1 MHYFS
6 FASSRIRPLYFRYN
20 VLLLRQ
26 LRVYM
31 TTPSNNIKH
40 ILDQIDYTLFQDMQR
55 GIERESLRMQANGF
69 LSQQTHPIALGAAL
83 THPTITTDY
92 SEALLE
98 FITPPTKSITD
109 TLSIL
114 KDIHSFTYQHLP
126 EGESLWSLSMPCML
140 DSQDENI
147 PIAQYGTSNLGQFKT
162 LYRKGLAVRYGRRM
176 QTISGV
182 HYNLSFPDEL
192 FATLQQ
198 QESDLTLK
206 NLSLQDYRSH
216 RYFGLIRNFLR
227 QIPLVIYLL
236 GASPSICRCFVT
248 GREHNLQELVK
259 GTMYLPHATA
269 LRMGKLGYQN
279 SAQRKLGI
287 HYNNLSGYLAGIREA
302 TQCSYPEF
310 TALGLDDADGNPIQI
325 NDHVLQIENE
335 YYSVIRPKQTPQAG
349 ESPSDALQARG
360 VAYVELR
367 AVDVNPFSPIGINAD
382 TASFLETLA
391 LYCLLSDSPEIDE
404 AEQAMLDRNQLLV
417 VERGREPQLQIEQP
431 TSGDATTQVD
441 FQTWIQQQLDAMQP
455 CASILDQALGQ
466 QAPASNTLYQSAWA
480 LMQARSLDSS
490 KTLSAQMLKQTT
502 ELGGTWAFGANL
514 AAQYQEYYQSHTLSA
529 DTQQQFEQAATE
541 SLKAQQQLE
550 AQTHISFQDYLK
562 PYRRLTEQHSCVSAI
577 V

>member
-1 MHYFS
+1 MSTPSHTAQHAIDMINTKFDV
-6 FASSRIRPLYFRYN
+6 N
-20 VLLLRQ
+20 VLQ
-26 LRVYM
+26 G
-31 TTPSNNIKH
+31 
-40 ILDQIDYTLFQDMQR
+40 MQR
-55 GIERESLRMQANGF
+55 GIERESLRMQANGY
-69 LSQQTHPIALGAAL
+69 LSQQAHPMALGAAL
-83 THPTITTDY
+83 THPSITTDY

-98 FITPPTKSITD
+98 FITPPTKSIAN

-114 KDIHSFTYQHLP
+114 KDIHTFTYQNLP

-147 PIAQYGTSNLGQFKT
+147 PIAQYGSSNLGQFKT

-192 FATLQQ
+192 FEALQL
-198 QESDLTLK
+198 QETDLALK

-227 QIPLVIYLL
+227 HIPLVIYAL

-248 GREHNLQELVK
+248 GREHNLQELIK
-259 GTMYLPHATA
+259 GTMYLPYATA

-279 SAQRKLGI
+279 SAQRQLGI
-287 HYNNLSGYLAGIREA
+287 HYNNLTGYLAGIREA

-310 TALGLDDADGNPIQI
+310 TALGLDDTEGNPVQI

-367 AVDVNPFSPIGINAD
+367 AVDVNPFSPIGINAES
-382 TASFLETLA
+382 ASFLETLA
-391 LYCLLSDSPEIDE
+391 LYCLLNDSPEISE
-404 AEQAMLDRNQLLV
+404 NEQAMLDRNQALV
-417 VERGREPQLQIEQP
+417 VERGREPNLEIEQL
-431 TSGDATTQVD
+431 DTTINFQV
-441 FQTWIQQQLDAMQP
+441 WMQQQLHAMQY
-455 CASILDQALGQ
+455 CAVALDQAL
-466 QAPASNTLYQSAWA
+466 STDSENLYQSALN
-480 LMQARSLDSS
+480 LMLERSNDPA
-490 KTLSAQMLKQTT
+490 KTISAQMLEQTR

-514 AAQYQEYYQSHTLSA
+514 AKQYQDFYQSHHLSPETLKQFEQDAIESLHL
-529 DTQQQFEQAATE
+529 QQQFESQP
-541 SLKAQQQLE
+541 QP
-550 AQTHISFQDYLK
+550 SFADYLK
-562 PYRRLTEQHSCVSAI
+562 PYRRSAEQHSCVSAI

>member
-1 MHYFS
+1 MSTPSHTAQHAIDMINTKFDV
-6 FASSRIRPLYFRYN
+6 N
-20 VLLLRQ
+20 VLQ
-26 LRVYM
+26 G
-31 TTPSNNIKH
+31 
-40 ILDQIDYTLFQDMQR
+40 MQR
-55 GIERESLRMQANGF
+55 GIERESLRMQANGY
-69 LSQQTHPIALGAAL
+69 LSQQAHPMALGAAL
-83 THPTITTDY
+83 THPSITTDY

-98 FITPPTKSITD
+98 FITPPTKSIAN

-114 KDIHSFTYQHLP
+114 KDIHTFTYQNLP

-147 PIAQYGTSNLGQFKT
+147 PIAQYGSSNLGQFKT

-192 FATLQQ
+192 FQALQL
-198 QESDLTLK
+198 QETDLTLK
-206 NLSLQDYRSH
+206 NLNLQDYRSH

-227 QIPLVIYLL
+227 RIPLVLYLL
-236 GASPSICRCFVT
+236 GASPSVCRCFVS

-269 LRMGKLGYQN
+269 LRMGNLGYQN
-279 SAQRKLGI
+279 SAQRQLGI
-287 HYNNLSGYLAGIREA
+287 HYNNLTGYLAGIREA

-310 TALGLDDADGNPIQI
+310 TALGLDDADGNPAQI

-367 AVDVNPFSPIGINAD
+367 AVDVNPFSPIGINAES
-382 TASFLETLA
+382 ASFLETLA
-391 LYCLLSDSPEIDE
+391 LYCLLNDSPEISE
-404 AEQAMLDRNQLLV
+404 NEQAMLDRNQALV
-417 VERGREPQLQIEQP
+417 VERGREPNLEVEQLH
-431 TSGDATTQVD
+431 TTINFQV
-441 FQTWIQQQLDAMQP
+441 WMQQQLHAMQY
-455 CASILDQALGQ
+455 CAVALDQAL
-466 QAPASNTLYQSAWA
+466 SNNSEKLYQSALN
-480 LMQARSLDSS
+480 LMLERSNDPA
-490 KTLSAQMLKQTT
+490 KTISAQMLEQTR

-514 AAQYQEYYQSHTLSA
+514 AKQYQDFYQSHHLSPETLK
-529 DTQQQFEQAATE
+529 QFEQDAIE
-541 SLKAQQQLE
+541 SLHLQQQLE
-550 AQTHISFQDYLK
+550 SQPQPSFADYLK
-562 PYRRLTEQHSCVSAI
+562 PYRRLAEQHSCVSAI